1 MISDVA
7 PIGTVK
13 TVVGAND
20 AWSLGRTNYHEHLFQ
35 ITPLLPADELD
46 DDRINRATGVHVVA
60 TTGGHREARYAPG
73 TGSWSSVRVSS

>member
-13 TVVGAND
+13 TVVGEND

-46 DDRINRATGVHVVA
+46 DDRINRATGDHVVA
-60 TTGGHREARYAPG
+60 TTGVTVKPAMLPALVPG
-73 TGSWSSVRVSS
+73 AQFG

>member
-13 TVVGAND
+13 TVLGEND

-35 ITPLLPADELD
+35 ITPLLPADE
-46 DDRINRATGVHVVA
+46 RISRATGVHVVA